1 MTTPWPTQPEG
12 GDCISFGGDLDY
24 NKSTP
29 TFIVVPTR
37 GNPAAPSHA
46 DYTAVV
52 SGCWEP
58 RIFPGRVI
66 ETWVVKIEFGVPLY
80 CFGLCCPSLTFGPT
94 FQTKPQATTK
104 MINSTNEQQA
114 AAKCFQNQE
123 KLFLN
128 DVKVSGRLTG
138 GAV

>member
-12 GDCISFGGDLDY
+12 GDCISFGADLDY

-80 CFGLCCPSLTFGPT
+80 YILRALLSLANLRPHFSNETAGNNKNDQQHQRATGSRQVLP
-94 FQTKPQATTK
+94 KPGETLPQRRK
-104 MINSTNEQQA
+104 
-114 AAKCFQNQE
+114 
-123 KLFLN
+123 
-128 DVKVSGRLTG
+128 G
-138 GAV
+138 